1 MTYGIE
7 KPSPV
12 LGQTQKGGG
21 VKPFNGIQT
30 NDTKPAQTQTD
41 QIQKKL
47 IATYMCS
54 SSMQGPGCYNELGS
68 LI

>member
-7 KPSPV
+7 KTSPG

-30 NDTKPAQTQTD
+30 NDKKNLHRLASTQKD
-41 QIQKKL
+41 QIQSLYRSPDINK
-47 IATYMCS
+47 S
-54 SSMQGPGCYNELGS
+54 S
-68 LI
+68 

>member
-7 KPSPV
+7 KTSPG

-30 NDTKPAQTQTD
+30 NDKKPSQTCIHSKRPNTKKMNSNIYVFIRYARARVAQ
-41 QIQKKL
+41 
-47 IATYMCS
+47 
-54 SSMQGPGCYNELGS
+54 
-68 LI
+68 